1 MWACIFVPNDPSFI
15 DMKDKKIPE
24 KNINVTAVIMLVI
37 ILIIMNIA
45 KISCDFMVNP
55 QVLLWVHRKKLL
67 T

>member
-37 ILIIMNIA
+37 LLIFIINFGNMQLMFVAN
-45 KISCDFMVNP
+45 
-55 QVLLWVHRKKLL
+55 
-67 T
+67 